1 MELTVQPNQFART
14 TTRARTFS
22 MAILLTAALATAGC
36 WQGQSAAT
44 YQQATL
50 GATGDGVEK
59 DSADR
64 TVGVRGALLVSDGQR
79 LAVVVTLV
87 NHSEEPDA
95 LVAVAIEGTS
105 FGELQTPIPV
115 MPGQTTSIGQKNS
128 ALHILGSGL
137 SSAGSRFVDVQFV
150 FRNGGVIDTTLLIR
164 ANEGIWA
171 DIPLAL

>member
-1 MELTVQPNQFART
+1 MESNRVARI
-14 TTRARTFS
+14 ARRTNALS
-22 MAILLTAALATAGC
+22 TAIVLAATLATAGC

-64 TVGVRGALLVSDGQR
+64 TVGVRGALLVSDGQH

-87 NHSEEPDA
+87 NHGQTPDA
-95 LVAVAIEGTS
+95 LTAVRIQGTA
-105 FGELQTPIPV
+105 FGDLETPIPV
-115 MPGQTTSIGQKNS
+115 MPGQTTSVGQKNS
-128 ALHILGSGL
+128 QVHILGSGL
-137 SSAGSRFVDVQFV
+137 SSAGSKFVDVQFV
-150 FRNGGVIDTTLLIR
+150 FRNGGVIDAKLLVR

-171 DIPLAL
+171 DIPLTI